1 MNGFQLLAKHLR
13 VSAVRG
19 FSKAAPGFQLI
30 NPKNEGI
37 KKEAVDTDWWHSR
50 ERDQHAHDRPD
61 MVVDHDQVGISTDIR
76 NGERKEK
83 KG

>member
-1 MNGFQLLAKHLR
+1 MNGFLLVKHLR
-13 VSAVRG
+13 VSVRV
-19 FSKAAPGFQLI
+19 FSKAAPGFQI

-76 NGERKEK
+76 NGEESERKEK